1 MPSIAPTPRS
11 RREEQAQLAQALAAS
26 LGVSLDEQEL
36 QLNSA
41 STTTAARGLTPP
53 SSPSREGFA
62 YRPRSK
68 MSLAQGEFC

>member
-1 MPSIAPTPRS
+1 
-11 RREEQAQLAQALAAS
+11 
-26 LGVSLDEQEL
+26 VSLDEQEL